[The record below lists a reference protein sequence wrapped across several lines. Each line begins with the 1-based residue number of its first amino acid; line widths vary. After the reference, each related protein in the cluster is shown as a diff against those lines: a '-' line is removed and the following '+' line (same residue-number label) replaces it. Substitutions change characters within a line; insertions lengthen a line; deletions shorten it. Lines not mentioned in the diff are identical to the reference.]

1 MTATRSNLRREGAAL
16 ISALYRVKAAERK
29 RQPAASKP
37 ARRPAPNSRRQAGAA
52 RRSRNLNTVQGNSPT
67 AARRDSKTR
76 SLPSGGEGK
85 LL

>member
-29 RQPAASKP
+29 RQPASKP